1 MKSRILICIL
11 LCLAILATGM
21 AAAQDELVVVADKAT
36 YEAAVREA
44 AQAYCPPFGQTAA
57 ASETYGTK
65 VKAGDPDIGLPLSIF
80 SPVGAPGATQ
90 FNAWISYWDVN
101 ANSIYDDQDVPYLQ
115 FGSINQAGARF
126 VRANNI
132 RLAGWGSYLAGSY
145 VKQGDADIGQPL
157 GVTPP
162 ATTPTMPAL
171 PATPLVF
178 FYYMDVTGSAGYDLG
193 DPVYL
198 KVLSPGAIGAQVG
211 TNDIRITGN
220 AGFPAGSKVSLN
232 DPDAGKPLTVFK
244 PSVTIPASGGPFA
257 ASPTFPIGG
266 LMFYNANGNVLPP
279 LSLPIFD
286 DGDVVYFHH
295 GLGAALVVSPNDI
308 RLY

>member
-1 MKSRILICIL
+1 MKSRISICLL
-11 LCLAILATGM
+11 LCLAILATGI
-21 AAAQDELVVVADKAT
+21 AAAQDNLVAVTDKAT
-36 YEAAVREA
+36 YDAAVHAA
-44 AQAYCPPFGQTAA
+44 AQAYCPASGQAAA

-65 VKAGDPDIGLPLSIF
+65 VKTGDSDVGLPLSLF
-80 SPVGAPGATQ
+80 APVGVPGATQ

-101 ANSIYDDQDVPYLQ
+101 ANSIYDDRDVPYLQ
-115 FGSINQAGARF
+115 FGSVNAAGQRF

-132 RLAGWGSYLAGSY
+132 RLAGWGSYPAGSY
-145 VKQGDADIGQPL
+145 VKQSDADIGQPL
-157 GVTPP
+157 GVIP
-162 ATTPTMPAL
+162 ATMPNL
-171 PATPLVF
+171 PAWPFVF
-178 FYYMDVTGSAGYDLG
+178 FYYMDVSGSSGYDLG

-211 TNDIRITGN
+211 TNDIRITAN

-244 PSVTIPASGGPFA
+244 PPATIPASGGPFV
-257 ASPTFPIGG
+257 ASLPFPIGG

-295 GLGAALVVSPNDI
+295 GLGSALVVSPNDI